1 MYPGVCYTEQAD
13 EVMCLDAIGEGPFGT
28 VYEGRYR
35 GSTVAVKKMRMTAMP
50 LKQAARENMEMELE
64 VEATRMGTYV
74 TYLLTYSATFLSCDS
89 FRTDRLTL

>member
-1 MYPGVCYTEQAD
+1 
-13 EVMCLDAIGEGPFGT
+13 MCLDAIGEGPFGT

-35 GSTVAVKKMRMTAMP
+35 GSAVAVKKMKMTTMP

-74 TYLLTYSATFLSCDS
+74 FLSRHSIC
-89 FRTDRLTL
+89 RLRVHVTRSEPSG